1 MQNST
6 NTNWAIVKIIT
17 STLSLIVLSC
27 VLNQHCGYWLLSH
40 ALANAINLCVK
51 LTSEKFELEI

>member
-1 MQNST
+1 MVNSIG
-6 NTNWAIVKIIT
+6 TNWAIVKIIA

-27 VLNQHCGYWLLSH
+27 VLNQCHGYCLLSH

-51 LTSEKFELEI
+51 LTSEKYELAI